1 MRWRRCGGTSRTTS
15 SRRLVHGIGATFG
28 IEAFVWLTD
37 VAGLSR
43 DAAIETIRS
52 NALAILRS
60 ALASRRADA
69 CRLQDRRVVRI
80 L

>member
-1 MRWRRCGGTSRTTS
+1 MRWRRSATASGR
-15 SRRLVHGIGATFG
+15 RVHRLVHGIAATFG

-43 DAAIETIRS
+43 EDAIETIRS

-60 ALASRRADA
+60 ALA
-69 CRLQDRRVVRI
+69 
-80 L
+80 